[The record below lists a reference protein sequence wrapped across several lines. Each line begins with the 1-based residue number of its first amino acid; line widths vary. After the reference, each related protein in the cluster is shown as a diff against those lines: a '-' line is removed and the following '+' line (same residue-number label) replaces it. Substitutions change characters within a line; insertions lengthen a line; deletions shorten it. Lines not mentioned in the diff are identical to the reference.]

1 MASPLSR
8 EASKETDLPT
18 KRDAQ
23 DTEDSQG
30 NRASHQERRTGHWR
44 QPREMVPVL
53 ISTLGGEQWQI
64 VASPG
69 KQNPHFSSFPL
80 LHLPSG
86 PSRPADKCL
95 ILVDSSYSVPG
106 SYKQVIYMYIYIYT
120 HTQKVQYLCIC
131 VYISTYFIAIVYSLS
146 HIRPFCNPM
155 NCKLDWSYL
164 LHFADKESSDSWGPV
179 VCMSQ
184 SQEEAWRRGQVLP
197 GLCSFTHS
205 PQYALEH

>member
-8 EASKETDLPT
+8 EASKETDLPS

-30 NRASHQERRTGHWR
+30 NRASHQERRTGRWR
-44 QPREMVPVL
+44 QPREMAPVL

-106 SYKQVIYMYIYIYT
+106 SYKQVIYMCIYIHTHTESAVSMYMCIYIYIFYCYCLLA
-120 HTQKVQYLCIC
+120 K
-131 VYISTYFIAIVYSLS
+131 
-146 HIRPFCNPM
+146 
-155 NCKLDWSYL
+155 SYPTL
-164 LHFADKESSDSWGPV
+164 LQPHE
-179 VCMSQ
+179 
-184 SQEEAWRRGQVLP
+184 L
-197 GLCSFTHS
+197 
-205 PQYALEH
+205 